1 VKEYPDYN
9 FIGLIIGPRGI
20 TQKTMEKETGA
31 KIAIRGKGSVKDGK
45 GKPSKF
51 EDENDELHVL
61 ITSDSEEAVVKAE
74 AMVRK
79 LLVPV
84 EEGQNEHK
92 RNQLRKLAEL
102 NGTLRDNMLWGPNP
116 RNWSTPDVYCKFC
129 GEISHPSSDC
139 PNKKA
144 PAANVDQEYL
154 NFMASLEAG
163 GDNKQDAS
171 VEASYMDFMAAIS
184 GGGGGGG
191 AKPADP
197 GHHHQAPPPQQH
209 YPQPG
214 AHDQYAPAPWAQQQG
229 QMPPQQPGV
238 GAPWNQQ
245 QQQGGYPP
253 AGGAPWQ
260 QPPPQQPQQGYGQW
274 QGYNGGW

>member
-1 VKEYPDYN
+1 VYIPVKEYPDYN

-31 KIAIRGKGSVKDGK
+31 KIAIRGKGSVKDGR
-45 GKPSKF
+45 GKNSKF

-61 ITSDSEEAVVKAE
+61 ITSESEEAVIKAE
-74 AMVRK
+74 GMVRK

-84 EEGQNEHK
+84 EEGQNVHK
-92 RNQLRKLAEL
+92 RDQLRKLAEL

-116 RNWSTPDVYCKFC
+116 RNWSTPDVYCKYC

-154 NFMASLEAG
+154 NFMASIEGGGEAA
-163 GDNKQDAS
+163 KQDAS
-171 VEASYMDFMAAIS
+171 VEASYLDFMAALSGGKPGEGQPPQQQQPGGYQHDQYNPAQQQQPWGQQQQLPPQPSGGAPWQQQQHYGQQQQAPWQQPQQQGYGQWNNGYS

-191 AKPADP
+191 
-197 GHHHQAPPPQQH
+197 
-209 YPQPG
+209 
-214 AHDQYAPAPWAQQQG
+214 
-229 QMPPQQPGV
+229 
-238 GAPWNQQ
+238 
-245 QQQGGYPP
+245 
-253 AGGAPWQ
+253 
-260 QPPPQQPQQGYGQW
+260 
-274 QGYNGGW
+274 GGW